1 MPEDLPR
8 AVIVLLWLLIGA
20 IIFGYLLMAHPY
32 IYSASFLFIFYG
44 VPIAW
49 NIMKKNTKKEEEVS
63 Q

>member
-1 MPEDLPR
+1 MPEDLPK

-20 IIFGYLLMAHPY
+20 VIFGYLLMQYPY

-49 NIMKKNTKKEEEVS
+49 NAMKKDTKKEEVS
-63 Q
+63 R

>member
-1 MPEDLPR
+1 MPEDLPK
-8 AVIVLLWLLIGA
+8 AVIVLLWLLVGT

-32 IYSASFLFIFYG
+32 IYSAIFILIFYG

-49 NIMKKNTKKEEEVS
+49 NTIKKDTKKGEEAS

>member
-1 MPEDLPR
+1 MPEDLPK

-20 IIFGYLLMAHPY
+20 IIFGYLLMEFPY
-32 IYSASFLFIFYG
+32 IYSASFLVIFYG

-49 NIMKKNTKKEEEVS
+49 NTMKKNTKKEEKVS